1 MRGELPGTKQD
12 EVGLGPR
19 REPPRRP
26 NRLIYASLII
36 AASIL
41 GNAWIVSHPRT
52 VKFDQTYQAV
62 LLSNNNLYFGKLQ
75 GYGTGNPV
83 LSEVYYLQTIV
94 DPLTK
99 QQTNVLKK
107 RSMEWHAPDK
117 MYINP
122 SQIVSVEP
130 VEPNS
135 RIAEL
140 IKESKRQ
147 H

>member
-1 MRGELPGTKQD
+1 MRGELPGTKQA

-36 AASIL
+36 AVAIL
-41 GNAWIVSHPRT
+41 GNAWMVSHPHA

-83 LSEVYYLQTIV
+83 LSDIYYLQNIV

-107 RSMEWHAPDK
+107 RSLEGHAPDK

-135 RIAEL
+135 HIAEL